1 MADTRIHIPTLET
14 ERFRLRAPIAA
25 DLPEYAAFCAS
36 PRSVHVG
43 GPYNDWQAHERLAAI
58 VGHWQLHGFGR
69 WLVADKVTDEPLGIV
84 GLMHPPDWP
93 EPEIAWSVFDSA
105 EGRGV
110 AHEAAIC
117 ARAYAYDT
125 LGWTRV
131 ISCTS
136 PENTRSIALALRMGA
151 VHESDFDHPEIGT
164 LNVWRHLSP
173 KELAA

>member
-1 MADTRIHIPTLET
+1 MDTRLHIPTLLT
-14 ERFRLRAPIAA
+14 ERFCLRAPVAS
-25 DLPEYAAFCAS
+25 DLPAYTEFCGSARAS
-36 PRSVHVG
+36 FVG
-43 GPYNDWQAHERLAAI
+43 GPYTEWQAHERLAAI

-69 WLVADKVTDEPLGIV
+69 WLVADRATDEPLGIV

-93 EPEIAWSVFDSA
+93 EPEIAWSVFRAA

-110 AHEAAIC
+110 AHEAAAR

-131 ISCTS
+131 ISCTA
-136 PENTRSIALALRMGA
+136 PGNTRSIALARRMGA
-151 VHESDFDHPEIGT
+151 VHETDFDHPEIGP
-164 LNVWRHLSP
+164 LQIWRHLSP